1 MLKNIKAEF
10 SEFDLAETTSRKIR
24 KNLNGIRKIKISSD
38 CKAVDLNENDYSF
51 RLIPTAVTTQNYI
64 TIPVISPLN
73 EKQSISHRTHLSI
86 ICTEEVSPRV
96 HQLLTS
102 AGGLNISSETFI
114 P

>member
-10 SEFDLAETTSRKIR
+10 PEYDLAENASRKIR

-38 CKAVDLNENDYSF
+38 CKAVNLNENDYFF

-64 TIPVISPLN
+64 TIPVISDLN
-73 EKQSISHRTHLSI
+73 ENQNISHKSHLNI
-86 ICTEEVSPRV
+86 ICTEEVSPSV
-96 HQLLTS
+96 HRLLTS
-102 AGGLNISSETFI
+102 SGGINISSETFI